1 MTALPLKKA
10 FLSKDYLETD
20 TMAFLAALL
29 VATFVVVIKFFTH
42 LSVATTVL
50 YITLVLMSAN
60 VFSIRMVMA
69 VAMSCLSVLTVIFVV
84 EKDYLDTEA
93 IGAYVR
99 CVVSLSAITF
109 LALRSKRMA
118 DTLRRNETYMVG
130 AQRLSQV
137 GSVGFRVDHSEIFWS
152 EEAAR
157 IFEYPPQEAPTML
170 KILARCHPDDRHL
183 AEAVFEQASR
193 HEPRLEVEHRLL
205 MPDGRIKHIHL
216 IANPLPVQHDGFEY
230 VGAVMD
236 VTAGKQAED
245 ALFQSQ
251 AQLAHVT
258 RVTSLGEL
266 AASIAHEVNQP
277 LAAIRSSGEACHRWL
292 NRSEPDLNE
301 VRMSLDRMIS
311 SSARAST
318 VIQRI
323 RTLSRNCDPERQRE
337 SFNDIVSETIG
348 LVQFE
353 LSRSHVKLR
362 LELDVD
368 TVYVSADRVQLQQV
382 ILNLII
388 NACQAMTEVDPRE
401 RVLKIRT
408 WAYNGEAL
416 LEIRDCGAGIK
427 EDALASLFTPF
438 FTTKADGLGMGL
450 SICRSI
456 VEYHEGRIW
465 ATSNEGDGAVFS
477 IALPL
482 LQQDRIATYGRG

>member
-1 MTALPLKKA
+1 MTTLPLKKP
-10 FLSKDYLETD
+10 LLRKDYLETD
-20 TMAFLAALL
+20 SMAFLAALL
-29 VATFVVVIKFFTH
+29 VAAFVVIIKFFTH

-60 VFSIRMVMA
+60 VFSIRMVVA
-69 VAMSCLSVLTVIFVV
+69 VALSCLTVLTVIFIV
-84 EKDYLDTEA
+84 ERDYQSTEA

-99 CVVSLSAITF
+99 CIVSLSAITF
-109 LALRSKRMA
+109 LALRSKRLA
-118 DTLRRNETYMVG
+118 DTLRRNEAYMVG

-137 GSVGFRVDHSEIFWS
+137 GSVGFRVDHSTMVWS

-157 IFEYPPQEAPTML
+157 IFEYPPHETPTML

-193 HEPRLEVEHRLL
+193 HQPRLEVEHRLR

-216 IANPLPVQHDGFEY
+216 IANPLPLQHDGFEY

-236 VTAGKQAED
+236 VTASKEAEA

-251 AQLAHVT
+251 SQLAHVT

-277 LAAIRSSGEACHRWL
+277 LAAIRSSGEACRRWL
-292 NRSEPDLNE
+292 DRSEPDLGE
-301 VRMSLDRMIS
+301 VRMSLDRMIA

-323 RTLSRNCDPERQRE
+323 RTLSRNCDPERRTE
-337 SFNDIVSETIG
+337 SFNDIVSDTIG
-348 LVQFE
+348 LVQYE

-362 LELDVD
+362 MELDAVPA
-368 TVYVSADRVQLQQV
+368 YISADRVQLQQV

-401 RVLKIRT
+401 RLLKVRT
-408 WAYNGEAL
+408 WVHDGEAM
-416 LEIRDCGAGIK
+416 LEIRDCGEGIA

-456 VEYHEGRIW
+456 VEFHEGRIW
-465 ATSNEGDGAVFS
+465 ATSSQGDGAVFC

-482 LQQDRIATYGRG
+482 MLHQTVAA